1 MLTLDKKTGIVN
13 GLLDGTY
20 LTALRTAALQGLAT
34 DLLARKDSKIA
45 TLIGTGG
52 QAYEQAHA
60 LLTVRKLDELRIV
73 GRNFEKTKRFVEIL
87 TNDFSNF
94 KTKIIAYKG
103 IDNAVDNADI
113 ITSVTNSKTPT
124 FNSKF
129 VKKGTHINGIGSFT
143 PEMIEIP
150 VDLIIKE
157 NKIYLDTYDGVLSE
171 AGEILLALDKQYIT
185 TSDFK
190 AELGELLLDCSLGRS
205 SEGDITIFKSVGT
218 AVLDI
223 VCGAEIIKKAEQ
235 LNIGTSI
242 NI

>member
-1 MLTLDKKTGIVN
+1 
-13 GLLDGTY
+13 
-20 LTALRTAALQGLAT
+20 
-34 DLLARKDSKIA
+34 
-45 TLIGTGG
+45 
-52 QAYEQAHA
+52 
-60 LLTVRKLDELRIV
+60 
-73 GRNFEKTKRFVEIL
+73 
-87 TNDFSNF
+87 
-94 KTKIIAYKG
+94 
-103 IDNAVDNADI
+103 
-113 ITSVTNSKTPT
+113 
-124 FNSKF
+124 
-129 VKKGTHINGIGSFT
+129 
-143 PEMIEIP
+143 MIEIP
-150 VDLIIKE
+150 VELITKE

-171 AGEILLALDKQYIT
+171 AGEILSALDKQYIT